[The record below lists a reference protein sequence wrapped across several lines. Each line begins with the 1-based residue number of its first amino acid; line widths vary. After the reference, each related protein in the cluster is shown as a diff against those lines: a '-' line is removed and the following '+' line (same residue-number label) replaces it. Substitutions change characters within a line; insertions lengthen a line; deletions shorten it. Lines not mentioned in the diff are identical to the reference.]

1 MKNKNIRNICIC
13 LLCII
18 LFIYL
23 TICINSYMNN
33 NKIGFFSY
41 RFYIMSSDSSEANIN
56 SGDFVVAKSIKI
68 EDIKKDD
75 NIIYQIDDDMI
86 VKKVRDVQNI
96 NGNVSLYVQ
105 EDLKILND
113 KDNNS
118 KIIGKV
124 KFKIK
129 GIGNFALFLQNPVG
143 VCSMIITIGCIIII
157 IKKVNQNLNDDLEDE
172 VVDEKS
178 RQI

>member
-1 MKNKNIRNICIC
+1 MKNKGIRNICMC

-56 SGDFVVAKSIKI
+56 SGDLVIAKSIKI
-68 EDIKKDD
+68 EEIKEND
-75 NIIYQIDDDMI
+75 NIIYQIEDDMI
-86 VKKVRDVQNI
+86 VKKVRNVQNI
-96 NGNVSLYVQ
+96 NGNISLFVQ
-105 EDLKILND
+105 EDSQILND
-113 KDNNS
+113 KSNNS

-124 KFKIK
+124 KFNLK
-129 GIGNFALFLQNPVG
+129 GIGNFALFLQNPIG
-143 VCSMIITIGCIIII
+143 VCSMVITIGCIVII
-157 IKKVNQNLNDDLEDE
+157 IKKVNKNINDDLDE
-172 VVDEKS
+172 NVGDE
-178 RQI
+178 IVN